1 MIKKNIAREL
11 NQMKHLKYLVG
22 NQCAAPDE
30 EIFHPATIVSV
41 RITEL
46 GEEYLR

>member
-30 EIFHPATIVSV
+30 GIFHPATVVSV